1 MALNISGLLDAVATH
16 ASEIGQFDVVNR
28 HETKRAP
35 GQGITA
41 SIWVNNVN
49 PIQTS
54 GLATTTTRIEFMV
67 RIYFSS
73 TRQPYDDN
81 DMLLTQALD
90 ALFAAYINNFT
101 LGGLVRHVDVF
112 GAYGQGL
119 HARAGYINQDGHEFR
134 VFSISLP
141 VLVDD
146 LWTQS
151 P

>member
-1 MALNISGLLDAVATH
+1 MALNISGLLDAVVTH
-16 ASEIGQFDVVNR
+16 ASEIGLFDTVGR

-41 SIWVNNVN
+41 SVWVNSVS
-49 PIQTS
+49 PIQSS
-54 GLATTTTRIEFMV
+54 GLATTTARVEFMV
-67 RIYFSS
+67 RIYFST

-90 ALFAAYINNFT
+90 ALYAAYIDNFT

-119 HARAGYINQDGHEFR
+119 SARAGFVNQDGHEFR
-134 VFSISLP
+134 VFSVVLP
-141 VLVDD
+141 VVVDD
-146 LWTQS
+146 LYPQV